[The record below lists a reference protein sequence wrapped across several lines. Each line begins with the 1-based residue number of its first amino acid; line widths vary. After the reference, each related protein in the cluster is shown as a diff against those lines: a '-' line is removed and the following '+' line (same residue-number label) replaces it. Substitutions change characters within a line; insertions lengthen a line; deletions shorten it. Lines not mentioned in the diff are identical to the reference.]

1 MATRESNQVPMEPP
15 GSTDH
20 LDLSTAVHVALPNLM
35 LSTETISLRMPAAL
49 LESIK
54 IEASKREVP

>member
-1 MATRESNQVPMEPP
+1 MEPP